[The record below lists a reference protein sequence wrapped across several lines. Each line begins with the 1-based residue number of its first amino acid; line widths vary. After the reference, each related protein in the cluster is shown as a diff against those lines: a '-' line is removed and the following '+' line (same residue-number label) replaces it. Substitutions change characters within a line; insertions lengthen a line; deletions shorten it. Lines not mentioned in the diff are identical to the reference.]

1 MNGIVT
7 DPIIPPP
14 FIWVLGLVLLGATG
28 YVYFF
33 VGSRLSR
40 VQNSVLLF
48 FRVLAIALILI
59 LLLQPS
65 RREESPE
72 RRTEKVLLVG
82 VDSSRSMKQRDAG
95 KFSRIDSARTA
106 VRDSKLLETSA
117 ARARLFHFD
126 SDATAMPI
134 STLDELKTEG
144 NTTHLHRSVESMLGT
159 LSARETASAL
169 VLLTDG
175 HDFELVSPAKT
186 AATARARHVPIFA
199 VPFGEQGT
207 VRDASISITNFE
219 PYSYAK
225 QQAHISASVRLIGC
239 EREKLTVQLL
249 RKNIVVQTIQ
259 ADAGE
264 QRELSVGFD
273 VTEPEAGQFEYE
285 VRVVP
290 LPKEADLK
298 NNSTITFLNVIDQ
311 RIRVLLLEG
320 APYWD
325 TTFLRRSLAQND
337 KIELDAILQY
347 TRDQARKIRNLNSA
361 QPDKEPAMPTT
372 QAQFNSY
379 DLIIIGKAADPFFL
393 TKQGEGGDQAFGTT
407 NYDRYKMLVSFVKD
421 HGGTVVFSRGQ
432 AFTGVLSKDNELEPM
447 QWVDKGS
454 DHVKLQVGREGQLL
468 SPFRVLTEDKGGVDA
483 LPPLLASRQ
492 VSDRKTLAAMLAN
505 ARDADSNTDSPA
517 MIHRRF
523 GRGQVLSV
531 AVDGLWRW
539 SFNPKVPLTN
549 NVFDRFWDQL
559 VLWLVASG
567 DSTPSLPFSL
577 RSSTANLVL
586 GSKMHFRLSV
596 RNPDATLKNV
606 PLTIFSDE
614 KEIARTVLTPGET
627 GDNAHLTAEFLPE
640 KTGRY
645 RAVAQLPGGQKQ
657 EVKWMVFD
665 ENPEEKEVAAD
676 VAYLKT
682 LCESTGGKVLMPD
695 ELAKFTKNL
704 LQRDTEKLSK
714 VRLVSVWDK
723 AWIFYIIC
731 AAFGIDWYLRR
742 KWGLC

>member
-1 MNGIVT
+1 MNGLVF
-7 DPIIPPP
+7 DPIIAPS
-14 FIWVLGLVLLGATG
+14 FIWALGLLLLGATG
-28 YVYFF
+28 YVYAR

-40 VQNSVLLF
+40 AQNGVLLF
-48 FRVLAIALILI
+48 FRLAAIALILV
-59 LLLQPS
+59 LLFQPS

-72 RRTEKVLLVG
+72 RRTDKILLVG

-95 KFSRIDSARTA
+95 KLARIDSARTA
-106 VRDSKLLETSA
+106 IRDSKLLETDA

-126 SDATAMPI
+126 TDAAAMPI
-134 STLDELKTEG
+134 SALDDLKTEG
-144 NTTHLHRSVESMLGT
+144 VTTHVHRSVESMLGT
-159 LSARETASAL
+159 LSARETASGL
-169 VLLTDG
+169 VLFTDG

-186 AATARARHVPIFA
+186 AAVARARHVPIFA

-207 VRDASISITNFE
+207 VRDASVSITNFE

-239 EREKLTVQLL
+239 EREKITVQLL
-249 RKNIVVQTIQ
+249 RKNVVVQTIQ

-264 QRELSVGFD
+264 QREISVGFD
-273 VTEPEAGQFEYE
+273 VTEPDAGQFEYE

-290 LPKEADLK
+290 LPKEADIK

-361 QPDKEPAMPTT
+361 QPDTEPAMPTT
-372 QAQFNSY
+372 QNQFNSY
-379 DLIIIGKAADPFFL
+379 DLIIIGKSVDPFFEDRGGG
-393 TKQGEGGDQAFGTT
+393 QGFNTV
-407 NYDRYKMLVSFVKD
+407 NRDRYKMLVSFVKE

-432 AFTGVLSKDNELEPM
+432 AFNGELAKNNELEPM

-539 SFNPKVPLTN
+539 SFNPKVPEKN

-596 RNPDATLKNV
+596 RNPDAALKNV
-606 PLTIFSDE
+606 PLTIYSDE

-627 GDNAHLTAEFLPE
+627 GDSAHLTAEYLPE

-645 RAVAQLPGGQKQ
+645 RAVATLPGGQKQ

-676 VAYLKT
+676 VAYLKN

-695 ELAKFTKNL
+695 ELAKFTQSL
-704 LQRDTEKLSK
+704 LQRDTERLQK
-714 VRLVSVWDK
+714 VRLVSVWDQ

-731 AAFGIDWYLRR
+731 AAFGLDWYLRR

>member
-1 MNGIVT
+1 MNGIVI

-14 FIWVLGLVLLGATG
+14 FIWALGLVVLGATG
-28 YVYFF
+28 WVYFF

-40 VQNSVLLF
+40 TQNFVLLS
-48 FRVLAIALILI
+48 FRLLAIAFILA
-59 LLLQPS
+59 LLFQPS
-65 RREESPE
+65 RREQSPE
-72 RRTEKVLLVG
+72 RRAEKILLVG
-82 VDSSRSMKQRDAG
+82 VDSSRSMRQRDAG
-95 KFSRIDSARTA
+95 RLSRIDSAKTA
-106 VRDSKLLETSA
+106 LRDSKLLQTEA

-126 SDATAMPI
+126 TDAAAMPI
-134 STLDELKTEG
+134 SALDELKTEG
-144 NTTHLHRSVESMLGT
+144 VTTHLHRSVESMLGT
-159 LSARETASAL
+159 VSARETASAI
-169 VLLTDG
+169 VLFTDG

-186 AATARARHVPIFA
+186 AAMARARHVPIFA
-199 VPFGEQGT
+199 VPLGEQGT
-207 VRDASISITNFE
+207 VRDASVSITNFE

-239 EREKLTVQLL
+239 EHERLTVQLL
-249 RKNIVVQTIQ
+249 RKNLVVQTIQ

-264 QRELSVGFD
+264 QRELPVGFD

-285 VRVVP
+285 VRVAP
-290 LPKEADLK
+290 LPKEADIK
-298 NNSTITFLNVIDQ
+298 NNSAITFLNVIDQ

-347 TRDQARKIRNLNSA
+347 TRDKARKIRNLNSA
-361 QPDKEPAMPTT
+361 QPEKEPSVPAT
-372 QAQFNSY
+372 QKQFNSY
-379 DLIIIGKAADPFFL
+379 DLIILGKSVDPFF
-393 TKQGEGGDQAFGTT
+393 
-407 NYDRYKMLVSFVKD
+407 DREHFEMLVAFVKE

-432 AFTGVLSKDNELEPM
+432 AFNGELGKENELEPM

-454 DHVKLQVGREGQLL
+454 DHVKLQIGREGQLL
-468 SPFRVLTEDKGGVDA
+468 SPFRVLAEDKGGVDA

-492 VSDRKTLAAMLAN
+492 TSDRKTLAAMLAN
-505 ARDADSNTDSPA
+505 ARDADSNTESPA

-539 SFNPKVPLTN
+539 SFNPKVPATN

-567 DSTPSLPFSL
+567 DSTPSLPFSF

-596 RNPDATLKNV
+596 RDPGAALKSV
-606 PLTIFSDE
+606 PLTIYAEE
-614 KEIARTVLTPGET
+614 KEIARAVLTPGET
-627 GDNAHLTAEFLPE
+627 GDSAHMNAEFLPE

-645 RAVAQLPGGQKQ
+645 RAVATLPGGLKQ

-676 VAYLKT
+676 VAYLRN
-682 LCESTGGKVLMPD
+682 LCEGTGGKVLRPD
-695 ELAKFTKNL
+695 ELAKFTESL
-704 LQRDTEKLSK
+704 LQRDTERLQK
-714 VRLVSVWDK
+714 VRLVSVWDQ
-723 AWIFYIIC
+723 AWIFYIIG
-731 AAFGIDWYLRR
+731 AAFGLDWYLRR

>member
-7 DPIIPPP
+7 DPIIPVP

-40 VQNSVLLF
+40 AQNLVLLS
-48 FRVLAIALILI
+48 FRVVAITLILL

-72 RRTEKVLLVG
+72 RRTDKVLLVG
-82 VDSSRSMKQRDAG
+82 IDSSRSMKQRDAG
-95 KFSRIDSARTA
+95 KLSRIDAARTA
-106 VRDSKLLETSA
+106 IRDSKLFESDNP
-117 ARARLFHFD
+117 RPRLFHFD
-126 SDATAMPI
+126 SDAAYMPMSAI
-134 STLDELKTEG
+134 DDLKTEG
-144 NTTHLHRSVESMLGT
+144 TTTHLHRSVESMLGT

-175 HDFELVSPAKT
+175 HDFELVSAAKT

-225 QQAHISASVRLIGC
+225 QQAHISASVRMIGC

-290 LPKEADLK
+290 LPKEADVK

-347 TRDQARKIRNLNSA
+347 TRSQARKIRNMNAA
-361 QPDKEPAMPTT
+361 QPEKEPSLPTT
-372 QAQFNSY
+372 QNQFNAY
-379 DLIIIGKAADPFFL
+379 DLIILGKAVDPFFD
-393 TKQGEGGDQAFGTT
+393 KERFG
-407 NYDRYKMLVSFVKD
+407 MLVSFVKE

-432 AFTGVLSKDNELEPM
+432 AFNGDLAKNNELEPM

-505 ARDADSNTDSPA
+505 ARDADTNADSPA

-539 SFNPKVPLTN
+539 SFNPKVPERN

-596 RNPDATLKNV
+596 RNPDATLKSV
-606 PLTIFSDE
+606 PMTIYAEE
-614 KEIARTVLTPGET
+614 KEIARAALTPGET
-627 GDNAHLTAEFLPE
+627 GDNAHLTAEFLPK

-676 VAYLKT
+676 VAYLRA

-695 ELAKFTKNL
+695 ELAKFSHNL
-704 LQRDTEKLSK
+704 LQRDAERLQK
-714 VRLVSVWDK
+714 VRLVSVWDR
-723 AWIFYIIC
+723 AFIFYIIC
-731 AAFGIDWYLRR
+731 GAFGIDWYLRR

>member
-7 DPIIPPP
+7 DPIIAPS
-14 FIWVLGLVLLGATG
+14 FIWALGLLLVGATG

-40 VQNSVLLF
+40 TQNSVLLF
-48 FRVLAIALILI
+48 FRLVAITLILI

-82 VDSSRSMKQRDAG
+82 IDSSRSMKQRDAG
-95 KFSRIDSARTA
+95 KLSRIDSAKTA
-106 VRDSKLLETSA
+106 IRDSKILDTGA
-117 ARARLFHFD
+117 ARARVFHFD
-126 SDATAMPI
+126 ADAAAMPASAI
-134 STLDELKTEG
+134 DELKTEG
-144 NTTHLHRSVESMLGT
+144 TTTHLHRSVESMLGT
-159 LSARETASAL
+159 LSARETASGI
-169 VLLTDG
+169 VLFTDG
-175 HDFELVSPAKT
+175 HDFELVSPSKT

-249 RKNIVVQTIQ
+249 RKNVVVQTIQ

-273 VTEPEAGQFEYE
+273 VTEPDAGQFEYE

-290 LPKEADLK
+290 LPKEADIK

-361 QPDKEPAMPTT
+361 QPDKEPTVPTT
-372 QAQFNSY
+372 QKQFNAY
-379 DLIIIGKAADPFFL
+379 DLIIIGKSVDPFFDPE
-393 TKQGEGGDQAFGTT
+393 KF
-407 NYDRYKMLVSFVKD
+407 RMLVSFVKD

-432 AFTGVLSKDNELEPM
+432 AFNGELAKVNELEPM

-492 VSDRKTLAAMLAN
+492 ISDRKTLAAMLAN
-505 ARDADSNTDSPA
+505 ARDADTNTDSPA
-517 MIHRRF
+517 MIHRRV

-539 SFNPKVPLTN
+539 SFNPKVPATN

-586 GSKMHFRLSV
+586 GSKMLFRLSV
-596 RNPDATLKNV
+596 RNPDEMLKDV
-606 PLTIFSDE
+606 PLTIYSDE

-627 GDNAHLTAEFLPE
+627 GDSSHLTAEFLPE

-645 RAVAQLPGGQKQ
+645 RAVAALPGGQKQ

-676 VAYLKT
+676 VAYLRN
-682 LCESTGGKVLMPD
+682 LCESTGGQVLLPGD
-695 ELAKFTKNL
+695 LSKFAQSLA
-704 LQRDTEKLSK
+704 QRDTERLSK
-714 VRLVSVWDK
+714 VKLVSVWDQ
-723 AWIFYIIC
+723 ASIFYIIC